1 MSNARHQ
8 RDFLLLDGDC
18 GLCHRL
24 ATFLDKRLAA
34 GVDLGYR
41 PIDSEEAQTMIAALP
56 QSMKDADTVYLL
68 RNGRYYT
75 RSAAAVRCLLYMR
88 WYYKMWFPVL
98 WLIPLPLRN
107 IGYRLIAKYRH
118 AFFKRPSE
126 CLFRVD

>member
-1 MSNARHQ
+1 MGNARYQ

-24 ATFLDKRLAA
+24 ATFMDRRLAA

-41 PIDSEEAQTMIAALP
+41 PIESEEAQTLIAALP
-56 QSMKDADTVYLL
+56 QPMRDADTVYLL
-68 RNGRYYT
+68 RNGRFYT

-118 AFFKRPSE
+118 TFFKRPTE